1 MNREV
6 ILSLVDEVLE
16 EDPIDFSNL
25 PPNVDVEEAKE
36 IVYLNMLE
44 HYAGI
49 KAIPEEHLRDV
60 AILSILIKLAL
71 ENYVLYIEKLQ
82 EAR

>member
-1 MNREV
+1 MNGEM

-16 EDPIDFSNL
+16 EDPVDFSNL
-25 PPNVDVEEAKE
+25 PPNVDVDEVKQT
-36 IVYLNMLE
+36 VYLSMLE

-49 KAIPEEHLRDV
+49 KQIPEEHLRDV
-60 AILSILIKLAL
+60 AILSILVKLAI